1 MKEKHEKNT
10 VEAARI
16 PPAPVAEAKAGD
28 QAAFTEPQTDQRHDL
43 PHDPLHDRRQRTQ
56 KRRSR
61 AGFHSCTEIAAIGT
75 ACPIAASFLLERG

>member
-16 PPAPVAEAKAGD
+16 PPAPVAEAKAVD
-28 QAAFTEPQTDQRHDL
+28 QAA
-43 PHDPLHDRRQRTQ
+43 
-56 KRRSR
+56 
-61 AGFHSCTEIAAIGT
+61 FHSCTEIAAIGT